1 MSAETQSNPGQLK
14 DFDAS
19 SDEKGKDSEAKP
31 GSPTAKAE
39 GAKKPEAAPAGDSQG
54 KPIKTAEE
62 AKAEVK
68 KPEDPKKVAERQATA
83 NSGEQE
89 KPLPEGKK
97 TPPPADENPDPKA
110 PEKKA
115 EDNTEPEAKKKAEL
129 PEAAKKVLAANEK
142 AGAEAKPKV
151 ATMPP
156 RVVSKSEAIRLLTM
170 KQLDRAERIILIH
183 APGGPLWK
191 GLVLAMRKD
200 PKDWAEKSHKGWQEG
215 VRAALRAERFLDA
228 ESRSGRLEDICP
240 SIIEHCARNWEASQP
255 KF

>member
-1 MSAETQSNPGQLK
+1 MTEKASAADLEEGKTETAP
-14 DFDAS
+14 
-19 SDEKGKDSEAKP
+19 E
-31 GSPTAKAE
+31 
-39 GAKKPEAAPAGDSQG
+39 KKPEAAAAPAGDSQG

-62 AKAEVK
+62 ARAEVK
-68 KPEDPKKVAERQATA
+68 KPGDPKLNEERSKAANEDPGT
-83 NSGEQE
+83 
-89 KPLPEGKK
+89 PLPEGKK
-97 TPPPADENPDPKA
+97 TPPPANEEREVATHDAQGDPIKTSDKA
-110 PEKKA
+110 PPKE
-115 EDNTEPEAKKKAEL
+115 EKKAEL

-142 AGAEAKPKV
+142 SGAEAKPKV